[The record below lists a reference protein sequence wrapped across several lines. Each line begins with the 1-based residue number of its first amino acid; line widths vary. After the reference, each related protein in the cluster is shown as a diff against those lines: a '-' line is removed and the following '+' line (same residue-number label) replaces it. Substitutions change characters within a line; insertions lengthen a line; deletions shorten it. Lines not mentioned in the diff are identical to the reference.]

1 MKANGSKFWGWNI
14 VTSLFLLVT
23 VSPAFALDLN
33 EEGLLEPSKTINIDS
48 RTGFRRANLSWNIA
62 APDGEPNVLSELE
75 YTDLEI
81 FEASFNARAVVNKIY
96 SRASI
101 SFGKIIEGSAT
112 DSDYTEDNR
121 NSLSSISQ
129 SDINDEV
136 HDLCIGLGYQID
148 LFSDK
153 FKIAP
158 LAGVSYHTQN
168 IRQTNG
174 VQTVSAGAG
183 VPAQG
188 QPLRGLNSTYETEWR
203 SWFVGIDLDFEVV
216 KNLFLSSSLE
226 YHNAAYEAAANWN
239 LRDDFAH
246 PVSFTHEALGEG
258 AVVNISVNRVFA
270 ENWLIGLM
278 YGWEGWS
285 TAPGEDVLF
294 WEDGTTT
301 TSPLNTVNWDS
312 QSLNIS
318 IGYNF

>member
-1 MKANGSKFWGWNI
+1 MKDNGSKFRAWHLVI
-14 VTSLFLLVT
+14 SVFLLVAA
-23 VSPAFALDLN
+23 SPSTALDLN
-33 EEGLLEPSKTINIDS
+33 EKGRLEPSKNIKIDS
-48 RTGFRRANLSWNIA
+48 RTGFRKANLNWNIA
-62 APDGEPNVLSELE
+62 APDNQPNVLSELE

-101 SFGKIIEGSAT
+101 SFGKILDGSAT
-112 DSDYTEDNR
+112 DSDYSEDNR
-121 NSLSSISQ
+121 TSLYSKSQ

-136 HDLCIGLGYQID
+136 HDLCIGLGYQMD

-174 VQTVSAGAG
+174 LQTVSAGPG

-188 QPLRGLNSTYETEWR
+188 QPLLGLNSSYETEWR

-226 YHNAAYEAAANWN
+226 YHNATYEAAANWN

-270 ENWLIGLM
+270 ENWLIGFLF
-278 YGWEGWS
+278 GWVVWS

-294 WEDGTTT
+294 WEVGATTA
-301 TSPLNTVNWDS
+301 SPLNTVNWDS

>member
-1 MKANGSKFWGWNI
+1 MKKNSLQNQGWG
-14 VTSLFLLVT
+14 VALSVLLLVSAT
-23 VSPAFALDLN
+23 PSFASDLD
-33 EEGLLEPSKTINIDS
+33 EDGQFKISKMINIDT
-48 RTGFRRANLSWNIA
+48 RTGFRRANLNWNIA
-62 APDGEPNVLSELE
+62 APDGPPNVLSELE

-81 FEASFNARAVVNKIY
+81 LEVSFNVKAVVNKIY

-101 SFGKIIEGSAT
+101 NFGKIIEGSAT
-112 DSDYTEDNR
+112 DSDYSEDNR
-121 NSLSSISQ
+121 NSLYSKSQ

-136 HDLCIGLGYQID
+136 HDLCVGLGYQMD

-158 LAGVSYHTQN
+158 LAGVSYHSQN
-168 IRQTNG
+168 MRHTNG
-174 VQTVSAGAG
+174 VQIVSAGG
-183 VPAQG
+183 IPAEG
-188 QPLRGLNSTYETEWR
+188 QTLNGLNSTYEAEWR
-203 SWFVGIDLDFEVV
+203 SWFVGVDLDFEVF
-216 KNLFLSSSLE
+216 KDLFLTSSLE
-226 YHNAAYEAAANWN
+226 YHNAVYAAAANWN

-270 ENWLIGLM
+270 QKWLIGLM
-278 YGWEGWS
+278 YGWEEWS

-294 WEDGTTT
+294 WEDGGTTV
-301 TSPLNTVNWDS
+301 SPLNSVNWDS